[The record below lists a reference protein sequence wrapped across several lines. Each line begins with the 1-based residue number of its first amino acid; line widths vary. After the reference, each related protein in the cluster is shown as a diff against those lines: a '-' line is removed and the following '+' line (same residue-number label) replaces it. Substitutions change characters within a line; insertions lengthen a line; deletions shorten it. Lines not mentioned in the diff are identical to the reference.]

1 MLYRFT
7 LVALLIN
14 PLQGFAED
22 QPFTLQGLHT
32 NLTMRDAL
40 ARAETLGGTCA
51 PIRARNFIG
60 GLKSRCT
67 FPACN
72 PAQGIEACT
81 AETPEASTFTIAG
94 QPIHALDIEAPDKSS
109 RLRNISLFYSGDP
122 EPVMQRMLTLYGEP
136 KFDTGS
142 QLDISWTPSR
152 RLLWQRG
159 IQRITYITQPPVIL
173 LAADRPQYDRM

>member
-7 LVALLIN
+7 LVALLIS
-14 PLQGFAED
+14 PVQGLAED
-22 QPFTLQGLHT
+22 EPFTLQGLHT
-32 NLTMRDAL
+32 NLTMGDAL
-40 ARAETLGGTCA
+40 ARAEALGGNCA
-51 PIRARNFIG
+51 PIQARNFIG

-72 PAQGIEACT
+72 PAEGIEACT
-81 AETPEASTFTIAG
+81 PETLEASTFTIAG
-94 QPIHALDIEAPDKSS
+94 QPIHALDIEAPDESS
-109 RLRNISLFYSGDP
+109 RLRNISLFYWGDP
-122 EPVMQRMLTLYGEP
+122 DAVMQRVLELYGEP

-152 RLLWQRG
+152 RLMWQRG